1 MTGNHTTG
9 RVWPTAA
16 LWDAGLRLGHTL
28 TLPPLPLRPAA
39 AGMRLSGPLRRVPHT
54 HGVASILD
62 ALDASA
68 PGDVLLIDNQG
79 RTDEACVG
87 DLVAIEARLAKIA
100 GILVWGCHRDSD
112 DLAVIGLPV
121 FSLGPCPASPTPR
134 PAPTDTGPGA
144 RGAAGTGG
152 AGTGAAGGGSGQA
165 FKAVDGDIAVADSD
179 GLVLIPAAAHHDIL
193 DTARTI
199 VQAEQHQANQ
209 ALGGISLREQLRW
222 HDYQE
227 QRRTDPTYTFRA
239 HLTRINGALE

>member
-1 MTGNHTTG
+1 MTSMTGNHTTG

-39 AGMRLSGPLRRVPHT
+39 PGMRLSGPVRTVPHT
-54 HGVASILD
+54 HGVASILE
-62 ALDASA
+62 ALDAAA

-134 PAPTDTGPGA
+134 PAPTPTHQGA
-144 RGAAGTGG
+144 GASG
-152 AGTGAAGGGSGQA
+152 GTGAGARAGGEA
-165 FKAVDGDIAVADSD
+165 FKATDGDIAVADSD
-179 GLVLIPAAAHHDIL
+179 GLVIIPAAAHHDIL

-227 QRRTDPTYTFRA
+227 QRRTDPTYTFRT